1 MYKRQ
6 LYKGDPISFTVSKG
20 PDLVAVPEVAGMNE
34 KDATAEL
41 TKAGFKVRVDR
52 VLGGFFGTARLTDPP
67 AGSKAPRGSLVTLRV
82 V

>member
-1 MYKRQ
+1 MLSLIHIFIAQDPTKGT

-52 VLGGFFGTARLTDPP
+52 VLGCLLYTSRC
-67 AGSKAPRGSLVTLRV
+67 V
-82 V
+82 